1 MFTSIIVKAFLGCL
15 VGFYLLLSGWMIL
28 KNQRVYIPLNI
39 KFGLWLSSKIYG
51 DNFAD
56 QERDK
61 FIKNQL
67 SQGKQMI
74 IIGFIVLGISLL
86 PLFNL

>member
-1 MFTSIIVKAFLGCL
+1 MSISIIVKAFLGCL
-15 VGFYLLLSGWMIL
+15 VAAYLLFSGWMIL
-28 KNQRVYIPLNI
+28 KNKKVYLPLNI

-51 DNFAD
+51 DDFAE
-56 QERDK
+56 QERVK

-67 SQGKQMI
+67 SQGKLMI
-74 IIGFIVLGISLL
+74 IIGLIVLFLSLF